1 MYWHTRLTALLMMLV
16 LFGCAQSQ
24 PRYPLYSPENS
35 GDIPEHGSGDSGGG
49 SGSM

>member
-1 MYWHTRLTALLMMLV
+1 MHRYVRLIAFLTMLV

-24 PRYPLYSPENS
+24 PRFPLYSPQNS
-35 GDIPEHGSGDSGGG
+35 GNIPEHGSGDGGGG

>member
-24 PRYPLYSPENS
+24 PRNPLYSPGDS

>member
-1 MYWHTRLTALLMMLV
+1 MYWYARLTALVMMLL

-35 GDIPEHGSGDSGGG
+35 GNIPEHASGDGGGG